1 MVDNL
6 NKTLEQIDQTQKLVV
21 PTVQTNRNLN
31 FISRKFK
38 FSPRLSMSGK
48 MVKVGIGILVICA
61 VFYLLFIRP
70 FIQVMVSARQTSNE
84 AKKIISSLKNQDLDG
99 AKTAVAPTKEKLR
112 QLEKSVGYFA
122 FVGPIPIL
130 GSYYNDGTHALKA
143 AFIGLDSVGIMI
155 DIITPYSD
163 LLGLKGQSNFMGGSP
178 QERFQKVVQ
187 TIDKVI
193 PDLDRLAP
201 KLKEIRA
208 EVDQIDPGRYPQGW
222 FGLNMK
228 SQVTSVITLIQQVE
242 TLVVEARPALEVLPS
257 VMGQPTPKRY
267 LVLFQNDK
275 ELRPS
280 GGFLTAYTYLIFDHG
295 KIQAT
300 GSDDIYNLDTRLHN
314 VCLRKVCPL
323 SPPAPIV
330 RYLPEPDG
338 KPKTAWDSRDSNLSP
353 DWKVSAQSF
362 ERFYQIIGGPAI
374 DGIIG
379 VDTNVIKEILGVLGP
394 VRVGG
399 YSTVFTKDNV
409 VDELVDYS
417 TIVFK
422 GSTGRKQV
430 LGDLMYSIMQYILQ
444 SGRDKIPGLIT
455 TGIEMGNKK
464 HILVYFHDKK
474 SQEAAEKFNWA
485 GRIVDASG
493 DYLAVVDANF
503 AGGKAN
509 LFVTEKVTQE
519 INVSLDGTIEKTVTI
534 DYDNPRAFH
543 PDLNPTYRDWV
554 RLFVPEGSTLIEQKG
569 SQHNIEVNA
578 ELGKT
583 VFNGYV
589 VVPPQQKRQ
598 LMVKYRLPLKA
609 DRSKAYKLLIQKQP
623 GTEGIEYTIKINGRS
638 WEKPFKL
645 DSDRS
650 LELTL

>member
-1 MVDNL
+1 MVDDL
-6 NKTLEQIDQTQKLVV
+6 NKTLQQIDQPPSPVIPAIQSKISNPVNK
-21 PTVQTNRNLN
+21 QSR
-31 FISRKFK
+31 FI
-38 FSPRLSMSGK
+38 PRLSMSPK
-48 MVKVGIGILVICA
+48 MAKVGLGVLFACA
-61 VFYLLFIRP
+61 LLYLLLVRP
-70 FIQVMVSARQTSNE
+70 FIQVIASAKQASNE
-84 AKKIISSLKNQDLDG
+84 GKKIVISLKNQDLDG
-99 AKTAVAPTKEKLR
+99 AKAAVAPTREKLR
-112 QLEKSVGYFA
+112 QVEKSLEYFA
-122 FVGPIPIL
+122 FLKTVPFL
-130 GSYYNDGTHALKA
+130 GSYYNDGSHALKA

-163 LLGLKGQSNFMGGSP
+163 LLGLKGRSNFMGGSP

-193 PDLDRLAP
+193 PDLDKLAP
-201 KLKEIRA
+201 KFQEIRI

-222 FGLNMK
+222 FGLSIK
-228 SQVTSVITLIQQVE
+228 SQISSVITLIQQVE

-257 VMGQPTPKRY
+257 IMGQPTPKRY

-280 GGFLTAYTYLIFDHG
+280 GGFLTAYTYLIFDRG

-314 VCLRKVCPL
+314 ICLRKICPL
-323 SPPAPIV
+323 APPAPIV

-362 ERFYQIIGGPAI
+362 ERFYQIIGGPAV

-422 GSTGRKQV
+422 GSSGRKQV

-444 SGRDKIPGLIT
+444 SGRDKIPNLIN

-464 HILVYFHDKK
+464 HILVYFHDAK

-485 GRIVDASG
+485 GRIVDAKG
-493 DYLAVVDANF
+493 DYLTVVDSNF

-509 LFVTEKVTQE
+509 LFVVEKVTQE
-519 INVSLDGTIEKTVTI
+519 INILLDGTIEKTVTI

-554 RLFVPEGSTLIEQKG
+554 RLFVPEGSTLLEQKG
-569 SQHNIEVNA
+569 SQHNIEVAA

-589 VVPPQQKRQ
+589 IVPPQQKRQ
-598 LMVKYRLPLKA
+598 LVVKYRLPFKT
-609 DRSKAYKLLIQKQP
+609 DGNKTYKLLIQKQP
-623 GTEGIEYTIKINGRS
+623 GTEGVEYTIKINGRL
-638 WEKPFKL
+638 WEKPFRL
-645 DSDRS
+645 DSDRN
-650 LELTL
+650 LDITL